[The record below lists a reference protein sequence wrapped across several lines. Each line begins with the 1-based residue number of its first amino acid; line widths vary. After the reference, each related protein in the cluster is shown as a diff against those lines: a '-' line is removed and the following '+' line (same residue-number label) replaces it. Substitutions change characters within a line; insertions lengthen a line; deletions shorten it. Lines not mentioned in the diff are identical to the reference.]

1 MVEKHVIISE
11 HDYMV
16 NWCTYLDFGQF
27 SQWKKN
33 INICYTTHIHSP
45 IYACC
50 HIPQI
55 DDK

>member
-33 INICYTTHIHSP
+33 INICYTTHIHGL
-45 IYACC
+45 ICACC